1 MNTLEII
8 LTILFFAL
16 MIPSIALVKA
26 VCEAQDIYTD
36 DTEVILAGLFWPVT
50 LCIAIVGGILWYVII
65 GLYKWY
71 SLCYKMFKKL
81 FKI

>member
-8 LTILFFAL
+8 LTILFFVL
-16 MIPSIALVKA
+16 IIPSIALINA
-26 VCEAQDIYTD
+26 VCEATDIYIEED
-36 DTEVILAGLFWPVT
+36 LVILAGLLWPST
-50 LCIAIVGGILWYVII
+50 LCIAIICGILWCVIT

-71 SLCYKMFKKL
+71 CWCYKMFKKL